1 MTASTPAALAEGVA
15 ICAAY
20 EAATGRRVPQEAAAL
35 AARLLA
41 DVPLLGHRA
50 YLLATDEHETD
61 RTFRPI
67 SEYHAG
73 PNRVAYF
80 EAKYGWQTPLGKRL
94 GNVAPGHGALY
105 HGRGHVMIT
114 GLDNYRRAGADLAR
128 WAGIEVDLVAHPER
142 ACEPEI
148 AYQILL
154 IGCTRGRFTGRKLAD
169 YIFGDR
175 ADYVGARW
183 VVNGQDRAQDIAR
196 MAEAWARALAVA
208 EL

>member
-1 MTASTPAALAEGVA
+1 MSTSTPAAVAEGAA

-20 EAATGRRVPQEAAAL
+20 EAAVGRRVAPEAAGL
-35 AARLLA
+35 VARLLA
-41 DVPLLGHRA
+41 DVPDLRQRA
-50 YLLATDEHETD
+50 YLLATVEHETA

-67 SEYHAG
+67 AERHAG

-80 EAKYGWQTPLGKRL
+80 EALYGHLTARGKRL
-94 GNVAPGHGALY
+94 GNTAPGHGALY
-105 HGRGHVMIT
+105 HGRGYVQIT
-114 GLDNYRRAGADLAR
+114 GLANYVRVSADLAR
-128 WAGIEVDLVAHPER
+128 WAGIVVDLAAEPHR
-142 ACEPEI
+142 ACDVEI

-154 IGCTRGRFTGRKLAD
+154 IGCMRGRFTGRKLDD

-183 VVNGQDRAQDIAR
+183 VVNGQDRAADIAR